1 MLLALRAKS
10 DRGEVVASLRRCR
23 ASLEVRTR
31 ADGGT
36 VRAALKRVGDPLGAM
51 LERRGQPAR
60 LDAVIEITLAST
72 CRFARLIDESR
83 HIGVELGGLI
93 EAEAC
98 AALAGLAHLIVA
110 GGGPIFLALAARKD
124 PATTVD
130 DMRRWWLEDHA
141 ALVRRVV
148 RPFPEGYEQLHVD
161 RSLSRQAA
169 RATGFGEEEYDAFDS
184 INASSVD
191 ALLQPLKD
199 PAIAGALYQD
209 ELGHLDHGSF
219 RGALCEVLTEG

>member
-1 MLLALRAKS
+1 MLLALRAER
-10 DRGEVVASLRRCR
+10 DRGEGVAGLRRCR
-23 ASLEVRTR
+23 ASLEARTR

-36 VRAALKRVGDPLGAM
+36 VRAAVKRAGDPLGAM
-51 LERRGQPAR
+51 LERRGRPAR
-60 LDAVIEITLAST
+60 LDAVVEITLASS
-72 CRFARLIDESR
+72 RPPARLIDESR

-110 GGGPIFLALAARKD
+110 GGGPIFLALAARRD

-130 DMRRWWLEDHA
+130 DMRRWWLEEHA
-141 ALVRRVV
+141 ALVRRLV
-148 RPFPEGYEQLHVD
+148 RPFPDGYEQLHVD
-161 RSLSRQAA
+161 RDLSQEIA
-169 RATGFGEEEYDAFDS
+169 RGAGFGEEAYDAFDS

-219 RGALCEVLTEG
+219 RGALCEALTEG